1 MVNDAVLI
9 GSDTLGSPDA
19 KLGAILISS
28 FLRLL
33 GQRSEVPEFIILL
46 NAGVKLAQE
55 SAETLEFLRVLEGR
69 GVKIISCR
77 TCAEYFGIEASIGVG
92 EIDGMVRIQ
101 DVLTTHQVLTV

>member
-1 MVNDAVLI
+1 MVSNAVLI

-33 GQRSEVPEFIILL
+33 GQRDEVPKYIILV
-46 NAGVKLAQE
+46 NGGVKLAVKG
-55 SAETLEFLRVLEGR
+55 AEAQEFLKVLEDR
-69 GVKIISCR
+69 GTRIISCR
-77 TCAEYFGIEASIGVG
+77 TCVEYFGVEANIGVG

-101 DVLTTHQVLTV
+101 DVLTTHQVLTI